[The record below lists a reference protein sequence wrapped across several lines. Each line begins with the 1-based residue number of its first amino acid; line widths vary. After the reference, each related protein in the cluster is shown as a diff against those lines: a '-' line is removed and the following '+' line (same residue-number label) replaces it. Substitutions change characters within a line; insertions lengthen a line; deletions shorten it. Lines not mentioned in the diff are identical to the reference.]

1 MTDKKKN
8 KFSAIKSDKKIAI
21 DDIIPTS
28 AFSNEEA
35 KDKIDKINELEKKVD
50 REKLFYEVNTDTYD
64 FRTFRTIR

>member
-35 KDKIDKINELEKKVD
+35 KDKIDKINELEKKVV
-50 REKLFYEVNTDTYD
+50 RKNYSMK
-64 FRTFRTIR
+64 